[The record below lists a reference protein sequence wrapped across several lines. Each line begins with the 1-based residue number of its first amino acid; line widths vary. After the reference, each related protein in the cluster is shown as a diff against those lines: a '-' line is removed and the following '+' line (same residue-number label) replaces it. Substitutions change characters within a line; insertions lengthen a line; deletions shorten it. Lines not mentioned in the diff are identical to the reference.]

1 MRPDLSA
8 AIADEKDAL
17 AQLNEIDS
25 ANNAGAR
32 GAGYYSCPSGN
43 RRV

>member
-8 AIADEKDAL
+8 AITDEKNAL

-32 GAGYYSCPSGN
+32 GAGYKFLPEW
-43 RRV
+43 